1 MILERYR
8 EHTVNMGP
16 GTYESM
22 KVGAS
27 VKLDTDNLPDDV
39 KASVLDDSLDELYK
53 AAEKILDDAL
63 ASELKEV
70 AELSLLSNS
79 HIRSWKVQ

>member
-22 KVGAS
+22 KVGAL
-27 VKLDTDNLPDDV
+27 VRLDSDNLPDGIVAPDQE
-39 KASVLDDSLDELYK
+39 SLYK
-53 AAEKILDDAL
+53 VAESMLDDAL
-63 ASELKEV
+63 ADELKEV

-79 HIRSWKVQ
+79 HIRSWKTQ

>member
-22 KVGAS
+22 KIGAS
-27 VKLDTDNLPDDV
+27 VKLDSENLPDGIH
-39 KASVLDDSLDELYK
+39 AAGMEELYSVAERMLDEALESDLK
-53 AAEKILDDAL
+53 EAAEI
-63 ASELKEV
+63 
-70 AELSLLSNS
+70 SLLNNS
-79 HIRSWKVQ
+79 HIRSWKTQ

>member
-1 MILERYR
+1 MILKRYR

-22 KVGAS
+22 KIGAE
-27 VKLDTDNLPDDV
+27 VTLDTDNLPDGVVAPDQESLYKV
-39 KASVLDDSLDELYK
+39 AEAMLDE
-53 AAEKILDDAL
+53 AL
-63 ASELKEV
+63 ADELKEV